1 MFARNFARNFARV
14 FAIAFLG
21 AAFVA
26 AAAERGQTEG
36 INDPYLAP
44 DLKITEWVERFQG
57 ESREVFAHRHKIAA
71 SLDLK
76 PGQSVADVGA
86 GTGLYVPFL
95 ADRVG
100 KSGKVYAVDI
110 SRPFLEYIAQKA
122 RENGLSQVATVAGNE
137 RSIELPVNS
146 VDMIFTSDAYHHFT
160 HYQDML
166 ASMRK
171 ALKPGGQLIVVDY
184 DIEAEGL
191 DPYVIEHVGKKKSE
205 FRRQI
210 EENGFKFA
218 QDMTLKE
225 MKTNF
230 IYRFVKQ

>member
-1 MFARNFARNFARV
+1 MFARSLARG
-14 FAIAFLG
+14 FAIGFLG
-21 AAFVA
+21 LALAASA
-26 AAAERGQTEG
+26 QERGQTEG
-36 INDPYLAP
+36 INDPYLSP
-44 DLKITEWVERFQG
+44 DLKVAEWVERFEG

-95 ADRVG
+95 AERVG
-100 KSGKVYAVDI
+100 KTGKVYAVDI
-110 SRPFLEYIAQKA
+110 SPPFIEHITRKA
-122 RENGLSQVATVAGNE
+122 KETGLSQVTAVLGTE
-137 RSIELPVNS
+137 RSVELPANS

-184 DIEAEGL
+184 DVEGEGVS
-191 DPYVIEHVGKKKSE
+191 DSMIQHVGQKKGT

-210 EENGFKFA
+210 EAGGFTFA

>member
-1 MFARNFARNFARV
+1 MFARNLAYT
-14 FAIAFLG
+14 IAFAWLG
-21 AAFVA
+21 ISAACG
-26 AAAERGQTEG
+26 AERADRGQTEG

-44 DLKITEWVERFQG
+44 DLKVNEWVERFEG
-57 ESREVFAHRHKIAA
+57 ESREVFAHRHRIAA
-71 SLDLK
+71 ALDLK
-76 PGQSVADVGA
+76 AGQSVGDVGA

-95 ADRVG
+95 AERVG

-110 SRPFLEYIAQKA
+110 SKPFVEFIGKKA
-122 RENGLSQVATVAGNE
+122 KETGLTQVAAVLGTE
-137 RSIELPVNS
+137 RSVELPPNS
-146 VDMIFTSDAYHHFT
+146 VDMIFTSDAYHHFI

-171 ALKPGGQLIVVDY
+171 ALKPGGQLIVIDY

-191 DPYVIEHVGKKKSE
+191 DPYVVEHVGKKKSE

-210 EENGFKFA
+210 EEAGFKFA

-230 IYRFVKQ
+230 IYKFVRP

>member
-1 MFARNFARNFARV
+1 MFVRSLARG
-14 FAIAFLG
+14 FAIGFLG
-21 AAFVA
+21 LALAASA
-26 AAAERGQTEG
+26 QERGQTEG

-44 DLKITEWVERFQG
+44 DLKVAEWVKRFEG
-57 ESREVFAHRHKIAA
+57 ESREVFAHRHRIAA

-95 ADRVG
+95 AERVG
-100 KSGKVYAVDI
+100 KTGKVYAVDI
-110 SRPFLEYIAQKA
+110 APPFIEHITQKA
-122 RENGLSQVATVAGNE
+122 KETGLSQVTPVLSTE
-137 RSIELPVNS
+137 HSVELPANS
-146 VDMIFTSDAYHHFT
+146 VDMIFTSDAYHHFV

-184 DIEAEGL
+184 DIEGEGVS
-191 DPYVIEHVGKKKSE
+191 DSMVAHVGKKKGE

-210 EENGFKFA
+210 EAGGFTFA

-230 IYRFVKQ
+230 IYRFVRP

>member
-1 MFARNFARNFARV
+1 MAVRNLAHV
-14 FAIAFLG
+14 FAIGLLG
-21 AAFVA
+21 LALAACSE
-26 AAAERGQTEG
+26 ERGQTEG
-36 INDPYLAP
+36 INDPYLSP
-44 DLKITEWVERFQG
+44 DLEITEWVKRFEG
-57 ESREVFAHRHKIAA
+57 ESREVFSHRHKIAA
-71 SLDLK
+71 ALDLK

-95 ADRVG
+95 AERVG

-110 SRPFLEYIAQKA
+110 SRPFIEHITEKA
-122 RENGLSQVATVAGNE
+122 KETGLSQVTAVLGTE
-137 RSIELPVNS
+137 RSIELPANS
-146 VDMIFTSDAYHHFT
+146 VDMIFTSDSYHHFV

-166 ASMRK
+166 ASMHL

-184 DIEAEGL
+184 DIEAGDL
-191 DPYVIEHVGKKKSE
+191 GAYLTQHVGKTKGE

-210 EENGFKFA
+210 EAGGFTFA

-230 IYRFVKQ
+230 IYRFVK

>member
-1 MFARNFARNFARV
+1 MFVSNLARV
-14 FAIAFLG
+14 FAIGLFGLA
-21 AAFVA
+21 VA
-26 AAAERGQTEG
+26 VSAQDRGQTEG

-44 DLKITEWVERFQG
+44 DLKVTEWVQRFEG

-71 SLDLK
+71 ALDLK
-76 PGQSVADVGA
+76 PGQNVADVGA

-95 ADRVG
+95 AGRVG
-100 KSGKVYAVDI
+100 KTGKVYAVDI
-110 SRPFLEYIAQKA
+110 SPPFIAHITQKA
-122 RENGLSQVATVAGNE
+122 KETGLSQVTAVLGTE
-137 RSIELPVNS
+137 RSIELPADS
-146 VDMIFTSDAYHHFT
+146 VDMIFTSDAYHHFI

-166 ASMRK
+166 ASMHQ
-171 ALKPGGQLIVVDY
+171 ALKPGGQLIVIDY

-191 DPYVIEHVGKKKSE
+191 TEFLIEHVGKKKGE

-210 EENGFKFA
+210 EEGGFTFA

-230 IYRFVKQ
+230 IYRFVKR

>member
-1 MFARNFARNFARV
+1 MFVSRLARG
-14 FAIAFLG
+14 FAIGLLG
-21 AAFVA
+21 FALAASA
-26 AAAERGQTEG
+26 QERGQNEG

-44 DLKITEWVERFQG
+44 DLKVTEWVKRFEG

-95 ADRVG
+95 AERVG
-100 KSGKVYAVDI
+100 KTGKVYAVDI
-110 SRPFLEYIAQKA
+110 SPPFIEYITQKA
-122 RENGLSQVATVAGNE
+122 KEAGLSQVTPVLSTE
-137 RSIELPVNS
+137 RSVELPASS
-146 VDMIFTSDAYHHFT
+146 VDMIFTSDAYHHFI

-171 ALKPGGQLIVVDY
+171 ALKPGGQLIVVDF
-184 DIEAEGL
+184 DTEAGGMT
-191 DPYVIEHVGKKKSE
+191 DSMIQHVGNTKAA

-210 EENGFKFA
+210 EAGGFTFA
-218 QDMTLKE
+218 QDMKLKE
-225 MKTNF
+225 MKTSF
-230 IYRFVKQ
+230 IYRFVRP

>member
-1 MFARNFARNFARV
+1 MRLRKL
-14 FAIAFLG
+14 FAIGMLG
-21 AAFVA
+21 VVLVA
-26 AAAERGQTEG
+26 CSQDRGQTQG
-36 INDPYLAP
+36 VNDPYLQP
-44 DLKITEWVERFQG
+44 DLEVTEWVERFEG
-57 ESREVFAHRHKIAA
+57 ESREVFAHRHQIAA
-71 SLDLK
+71 SLDLQ

-95 ADRVG
+95 AERVG
-100 KSGKVYAVDI
+100 KTGKVYAVDI
-110 SRPFLEYIAQKA
+110 SPPFVEHMTKKA
-122 RENGLSQVATVAGNE
+122 KESGLTQVSAVLSTE
-137 RSIELPVNS
+137 RSIELPANS
-146 VDMIFTSDAYHHFT
+146 VDMIFTSDSYHHFI

-166 ASMRK
+166 ASMHK

-191 DPYVIEHVGKKKSE
+191 GDYLVDHVGKTKSE

-210 EENGFKFA
+210 EAGGFEFA

-230 IYRFVKQ
+230 IYRFVRK

>member
-1 MFARNFARNFARV
+1 MFARNLARALV
-14 FAIAFLG
+14 VGLLG
-21 AAFVA
+21 AAIAA

-44 DLKITEWVERFQG
+44 DLKISEWVERFQG
-57 ESREVFAHRHKIAA
+57 ESREVYAHRHKIAA

-110 SRPFLEYIAQKA
+110 SRPFLEHIAQKA
-122 RENGLSQVATVAGNE
+122 KENGLAQVTTVLGNE
-137 RSIELPVNS
+137 RSVELPANS
-146 VDMIFTSDAYHHFT
+146 VDMIFTSDAYHHFI

-191 DPYVIEHVGKKKSE
+191 DPYVVEHVGKKKSE

-210 EENGFKFA
+210 EEAGFRFA

-225 MKTNF
+225 MNTNF
-230 IYRFVKQ
+230 IYRFVRQ